1 MVKMESAMRIDHI
14 AYPCHNP
21 FDTHRFYSEVMG
33 LELLQAY
40 SGKDLLLVY
49 AIPGGGSLVFS
60 ASSDGTPLDEKQVS
74 WDRQH
79 VGLTVST
86 RGELEQWIEKLK
98 ALNVVYQ
105 LIDNER
111 VYFSDPNGLV
121 LELEVAEPATRNPR
135 AAEILAR
142 WANAESSC
150 FEGTDG
156 S

>member
-1 MVKMESAMRIDHI
+1 MRIDHI